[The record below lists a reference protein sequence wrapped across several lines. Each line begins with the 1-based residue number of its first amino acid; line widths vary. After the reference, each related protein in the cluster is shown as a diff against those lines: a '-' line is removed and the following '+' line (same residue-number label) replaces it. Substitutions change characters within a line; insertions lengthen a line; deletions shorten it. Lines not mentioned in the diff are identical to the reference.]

1 MVEARVVEPSFPSLN
16 YNAPGQGPTAA
27 AVVDASHVR
36 TFHIGRYPRAGT
48 TGDQLKDILHQYEV
62 SMTGN
67 KEQLLQKLA
76 ALAATKYRERLPEM
90 DRFFSGHRFVR
101 MRSAPSNVAELPLI
115 EGLAY
120 LRNLVLTM
128 YAVKH
133 LRGDAILEAT
143 HRNDTYTEDEL
154 AHALLTGKV
163 SLTGAFLRVA

>member
-1 MVEARVVEPSFPSLN
+1 MVDS
-16 YNAPGQGPTAA
+16 
-27 AVVDASHVR
+27 SHVKA
-36 TFHIGRYPRAGT
+36 FHIGRYARAGT

-67 KEQLLQKLA
+67 KEQLLKKLA
-76 ALAATKYRERLPEM
+76 TLTSIKYRERLPEM
-90 DRFFSGHRFVR
+90 DRFFARHRFVR
-101 MRSAPSNVAELPLI
+101 MQSAPSSAAELPLL
-115 EGLAY
+115 EDLTY

-128 YAVKH
+128 YTIKH

-143 HRNDTYTEDEL
+143 HQNNTYTEDEL